1 MVEFAPGEALSPT
14 AAAGRKRLERPE
26 GTWKVKWSKSRQDDV
41 AYERANTALRESLP
55 ELEEAVVL
63 AYEYAEPEAPGPHT
77 LYDETLNPY
86 INKLLDADLETEDAL
101 KRVFGFI
108 ERLSA
113 STDKHVRDIVIAT
126 ILVNLV
132 GEPRLALAQRYM
144 GSATRR
150 LLKKARTVA

>member
-1 MVEFAPGEALSPT
+1 
-14 AAAGRKRLERPE
+14 
-26 GTWKVKWSKSRQDDV
+26 VKWWLKTRHDDV
-41 AYERANTALRESLP
+41 AYEQANAALRGSLP
-55 ELEEAVVL
+55 ELEEAVVR
-63 AYEYAEPEAPGPHT
+63 AYADAEPGAPGPHT

-86 INKLLDADLETEDAL
+86 INTLLDADLETEGAL

-113 STDKHVRDIVIAT
+113 STDKNVRDIVIAT

-144 GSATRR
+144 GPATRR
-150 LLKKARTVA
+150 LLKKAQH

>member
-1 MVEFAPGEALSPT
+1 MKGWLK
-14 AAAGRKRLERPE
+14 KRR
-26 GTWKVKWSKSRQDDV
+26 DDV
-41 AYERANTALRESLP
+41 AYEHANAALRRSLP
-55 ELEEAVVL
+55 ELEEAVVR
-63 AYEYAEPEAPGPHT
+63 AYEYAQPGAPGPHT

-86 INKLLDADLETEDAL
+86 INRLLDADLEPEEAL

-113 STDKHVRDIVIAT
+113 STDKDVRDIVIAT

-144 GSATRR
+144 GPATKH
-150 LLKKARTVA
+150 LLRKARQ

>member
-1 MVEFAPGEALSPT
+1 VNRWL
-14 AAAGRKRLERPE
+14 KRRP
-26 GTWKVKWSKSRQDDV
+26 DDV
-41 AYERANTALRESLP
+41 AYELANSALRESLP
-55 ELEEAVVL
+55 ELEEAVVR

-86 INKLLDADLETEDAL
+86 INKLLDANRETDEAL

-113 STDKHVRDIVIAT
+113 SSDKNVRDIVIAT

-132 GEPRLALAQRYM
+132 GEPRLGLAQRYM
-144 GSATRR
+144 GPATRR
-150 LLKKARTVA
+150 LLKKAQQ